1 MSDSAKLDKI
11 LEALAS
17 VGKRCLH
24 PSRALARAARAARI
38 SIFAFIHSLL
48 PYHQSRYFGIKSRGH
63 HLSSCCIWKQ
73 CHDWCCIWKQWRRSP
88 LRRRC
93 SLCSHCTYSSFNF
106 KFQLMMLSLPS
117 VFHRSL
123 QPPNPSTTQASGIRQ
138 HL

>member
-17 VGKRCLH
+17 VGKRCFH
-24 PSRALARAARAARI
+24 PSRARARAARF
-38 SIFAFIHSLL
+38 SIFAFIHSRLS
-48 PYHQSRYFGIKSRGH
+48 YHQSRYFGIKSRGH
-63 HLSSCCIWKQ
+63 HLSTGCIWKQ
-73 CHDWCCIWKQWRRSP
+73 CHVKCCIWKQWRRCP

-93 SLCSHCTYSSFNF
+93 ILCPHCAYSSFNF
-106 KFQLMMLSLPS
+106 KVQLMMHSSPS

-123 QPPNPSTTQASGIRQ
+123 QPPNPSTTQASDMHQ